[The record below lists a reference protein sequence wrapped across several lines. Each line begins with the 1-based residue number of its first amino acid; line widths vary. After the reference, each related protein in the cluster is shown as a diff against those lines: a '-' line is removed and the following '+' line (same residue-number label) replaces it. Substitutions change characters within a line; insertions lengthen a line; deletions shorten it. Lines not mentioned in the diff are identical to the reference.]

1 MAVYKTLNLEDCEDK
16 AAWQVMFEQQAVNGV
31 PTPKELPAT
40 LRAQVLRVGETTLS
54 QELRDIRATERTV
67 PESLL
72 RMKLR

>member
-1 MAVYKTLNLEDCEDK
+1 MAVYKTLNLSDCENK
-16 AAWQVMFEQQAVNGV
+16 AAWQEIFEQQAVNGV
-31 PTPKELPAT
+31 VTPTELPAT

-54 QELRDIRATERTV
+54 KELRDIRAAERTV